1 MKTVKIGF
9 VDFWRDFDVND
20 NPFTNILKK
29 HYNVVIDNENPDFAF
44 CSHFGTD
51 YLKYK
56 CVRILYLGEAKA
68 PDFNIYDYAIA
79 FDDIKFGDRYLQYPY
94 LFFRESFKQAL
105 DKHTFSDDYYLSK
118 KKFCNV
124 VVSNNL
130 CDKKRDEYFKALCD
144 YKMVD
149 SGGRHL
155 NNLPDGQPVPDK
167 LAFQKE
173 YKFSFAFENS
183 AFTDYVTE
191 KIFDAWAAGTV
202 PVYWGAPNID
212 KYVNPKAFINCND
225 MKDEKELIAKI
236 KEIDEDDEKYLAMMK
251 EPVLLED
258 SVLNKMM
265 DEAYLENFLLNIFEQ
280 DKDKAKRRNSAYT
293 MWGRNY
299 EHHFFRWAEM
309 EKKWWFKKIRD
320 LARKVR
326 K

>member
-130 CDKKRDEYFKALCD
+130 CDKKRDEYFKALEPLT
-144 YKMVD
+144 
-149 SGGRHL
+149 SL
-155 NNLPDGQPVPDK
+155 
-167 LAFQKE
+167 
-173 YKFSFAFENS
+173 S
-183 AFTDYVTE
+183 TE
-191 KIFDAWAAGTV
+191 IRRCILSEDEIADDASTKNAAIF
-202 PVYWGAPNID
+202 
-212 KYVNPKAFINCND
+212 FI
-225 MKDEKELIAKI
+225 
-236 KEIDEDDEKYLAMMK
+236 
-251 EPVLLED
+251 VH
-258 SVLNKMM
+258 
-265 DEAYLENFLLNIFEQ
+265 FLLILCT
-280 DKDKAKRRNSAYT
+280 S
-293 MWGRNY
+293 
-299 EHHFFRWAEM
+299 
-309 EKKWWFKKIRD
+309 
-320 LARKVR
+320 
-326 K
+326 